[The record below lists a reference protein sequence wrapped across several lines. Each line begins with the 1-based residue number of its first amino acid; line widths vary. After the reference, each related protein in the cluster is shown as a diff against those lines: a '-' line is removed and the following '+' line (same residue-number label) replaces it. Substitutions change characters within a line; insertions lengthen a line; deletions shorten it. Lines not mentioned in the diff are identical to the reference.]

1 MALVKQITKTELQ
14 QLEDKS
20 EIISIDEMCRETG
33 FISGVFKIAFK
44 KAKINPAYFCIDTQT
59 YYYNRISYMYI
70 LKRLLQQRK
79 VTM

>member
-1 MALVKQITKTELQ
+1 MRCVEKQDLLVAY
-14 QLEDKS
+14 
-20 EIISIDEMCRETG
+20 
-33 FISGVFKIAFK
+33 FKIAFK
-44 KAKINPAYFCIDTQT
+44 KAEINPAYFCIDTQT